1 MCKKVQT
8 MNPRDL
14 NKTLTRH
21 FRPVT
26 PYAVFLLIFFAVLA
40 GDLNALLVE
49 N

>member
-1 MCKKVQT
+1 MKL
-8 MNPRDL
+8 RDF

-26 PYAVFLLIFFAVLA
+26 PYAVFFLIFFTVLA
-40 GDLNALLVE
+40 GDFNALLVE